1 MGLSP
6 RHGTNRESNK
16 AYTGGIN
23 MGTFAFKMPDIGEGV
38 VEGEVV
44 EWMVAVGDV
53 VKEDDPILS
62 VMTDKATVE
71 IPSPVDG
78 KVTKVIGEAG
88 DILPVGVVCIE
99 FEVDGAG
106 NASASEEA
114 PTKKEAEPAKEEP
127 KATPAPTPA
136 PKAAAETP
144 PAPTPAPAMAPVP
157 RAPGTKALAS
167 PAVRQRAREANI
179 SLDHVSGSGPAGRI
193 SHADL
198 DTHIAGG
205 ASGASRSAPVGGRAR
220 VQLNGTEAMKVI
232 GLRRKIADSMIASYS
247 TIPHFSYFEE
257 VDVTALEELRQ
268 HLNATRPEGAPK
280 LTYLPFIMQALVRAL
295 AERPECNALYDDE
308 ANIVTR
314 HEAINLGI
322 ATQTD
327 RGLFVP
333 VVKHVEAMDIWQSA
347 TEMGRV
353 TSATRDGKAGVE
365 DLSGSTFTITSL
377 GRLGGLGAT
386 PIINK
391 PEVGILGVHNAKDRA
406 VVRNGAVV
414 IRRMMNLSSSWDHR
428 VVDGHDG
435 ATLVQLV
442 KTYLENPATIFM

>member
-1 MGLSP
+1 M
-6 RHGTNRESNK
+6 
-16 AYTGGIN
+16 N

-44 EWMVAVGDV
+44 EWMVAVGDT

-78 KVTKVIGEAG
+78 TVTKVVGEAG

-99 FEVDGAG
+99 FEVEGAG
-106 NASASEEA
+106 NASASDDAPAAKEA
-114 PTKKEAEPAKEEP
+114 PAPAAKESKPEP
-127 KATPAPTPA
+127 TPEVAPAPTPA
-136 PKAAAETP
+136 PKAAA
-144 PAPTPAPAMAPVP
+144 TPAPAAAPVA

-179 SLDHVSGSGPAGRI
+179 SLDHVAGSGPAGRI

-198 DTHIAGG
+198 DAHIAGG
-205 ASGASRSAPVGGRAR
+205 ASGASRAAPMGGRAR
-220 VQLNGTEAMKVI
+220 TELNGTEAMKVI

-247 TIPHFSYFEE
+247 SIPHFSYFEE

-280 LTYLPFIMQALVRAL
+280 LTYLPFIMQALVKAL
-295 AERPECNALYDDE
+295 AQRPECNALYDDE
-308 ANIVTR
+308 ANVVTR

-353 TSATRDGKAGVE
+353 TGATREGKAGVE
-365 DLSGSTFTITSL
+365 DLTGSTFTITSL

-406 VVRNGAVV
+406 VVRDGAVV

-435 ATLVQLV
+435 ASLVQLV

>member
-1 MGLSP
+1 
-6 RHGTNRESNK
+6 
-16 AYTGGIN
+16 

-44 EWMVAVGDV
+44 EWMVAVGDS

-78 KVTKVIGEAG
+78 KVTMVIGEAG

-99 FEVDGAG
+99 FEVDGDG
-106 NASASEEA
+106 NASSAEA
-114 PTKKEAEPAKEEP
+114 APEP
-127 KATPAPTPA
+127 KAETAPAPE
-136 PKAAAETP
+136 PKAEPKA
-144 PAPTPAPAMAPVP
+144 APTPAPAPAPAPAAAVA

-167 PAVRQRAREANI
+167 PAVRQRARQANI
-179 SLDHVSGSGPAGRI
+179 DLNFVAGSGPAGRI

-198 DTHIAGG
+198 DAHIAGG
-205 ASGASRSAPVGGRAR
+205 ASGASSARPMGASAR
-220 VQLNGTEAMKVI
+220 IEKNGTEDIKVI
-232 GLRRKIADSMIASYS
+232 GLRRKIAEGMISSYT

-280 LTYLPFIMQALVRAL
+280 LTYLPFIMQALVKAL
-295 AERPECNALYDDE
+295 EERPECNALYDDDS
-308 ANIVTR
+308 NVVTR

-347 TEMGRV
+347 TEMTRV
-353 TSATRDGKAGVE
+353 TSATRDGKASAD

-406 VVRNGAVV
+406 VVKDGNIV
-414 IRRMMNLSSSWDHR
+414 IRRIMNLSSSWDHR

-435 ATLVQLV
+435 ASLVQLV
-442 KTYLENPATIFM
+442 KSYLEHPATIFM

>member
-1 MGLSP
+1 
-6 RHGTNRESNK
+6 
-16 AYTGGIN
+16 

-44 EWMVAVGDV
+44 EWMVAVGDS

-99 FEVDGAG
+99 FEVEGDG
-106 NASASEEA
+106 NASSTDAAPEPEA
-114 PTKKEAEPAKEEP
+114 APAPEP
-127 KATPAPTPA
+127 KAEPKPAPTPE
-136 PKAAAETP
+136 PAA
-144 PAPTPAPAMAPVP
+144 APTPAPAPSPAAAVA

-167 PAVRQRAREANI
+167 PAVRQRARQANI
-179 SLDHVSGSGPAGRI
+179 DLNFVAGSGPAGRI

-198 DTHIAGG
+198 DAHIAGG
-205 ASGASRSAPVGGRAR
+205 ASGTSSTRPMGASAR
-220 VQLNGTEAMKVI
+220 VEKNGTEDIKVI
-232 GLRRKIADSMIASYS
+232 GLRRKIAEGMISSYT

-280 LTYLPFIMQALVRAL
+280 LTYLPFIMQALVKAL
-295 AERPECNALYDDE
+295 EERPECNALYDDDS
-308 ANIVTR
+308 NVVTR

-347 TEMGRV
+347 TEMTRV
-353 TSATRDGKAGVE
+353 TSATRDGKATAD

-406 VVRNGAVV
+406 VVKDGNIV
-414 IRRMMNLSSSWDHR
+414 IRRIMNLSSSWDHR

-435 ATLVQLV
+435 ASLVQLV
-442 KTYLENPATIFM
+442 KSYLEHPATIFM